1 MKFWFRLI
9 GGLFQDGFVFDL
21 VNIARWWPL
30 VTTLLVKGTIRSGLS
45 VLSLKAGTQRS
56 YKRVVE
62 VRNIVKLF
70 DSIAVYVHIV

>member
-9 GGLFQDGFVFDL
+9 GDLFQDGFVFDL

-30 VTTLLVKGTIRSGLS
+30 VTTLLVKGTIRSGLF

-62 VRNIVKLF
+62 VGNIVNLF